1 MDGFDG
7 EVRITMPANLTPQY
21 KAAEER
27 YRQAETTEE
36 KLAALDEMMA
46 VIPKH
51 KGTEHMRAD
60 IKRRISKLKQQDEK
74 KGGGKRGTEYNV
86 EKEGGGQVVLIGPPN
101 SGKSKLLSRITNA
114 QPEIGDYPF
123 TTQKPLPGMM
133 PYEDIKFQIVDMPPI
148 TEEFTEPWMPA
159 VARNGDAVL
168 FVVDMSDPGVLDQIE
183 TTLAVMERFRV
194 RLYGWDRP
202 APKDEL
208 GLIATRKAILVANK
222 MDMSGSTDNLE
233 VVQEFFGDKFPI
245 QPVSAESGEGLEKL
259 KQDVFRMLGVVRV
272 YTKIPGKPA
281 DMGSPY
287 VVPRGTTVIE
297 LATMVHKEFAQ
308 NLRFARIWG
317 HGKFEGQMV
326 SRDHILEDRD
336 IIEFHVT
343 I

>member
-1 MDGFDG
+1 
-7 EVRITMPANLTPQY
+7 MPANLTPQY
-21 KAAEER
+21 KVAEER

-60 IKRRISKLKQQDEK
+60 IKRRISKLKQADEK
-74 KGGGKRGTEYNV
+74 KGGSKRGQEYNV
-86 EKEGGGQVVLIGPPN
+86 EKEGGGQVVLVGPPN
-101 SGKSKLLSRITNA
+101 SGKSKLLSRITKA

-148 TEEFTEPWMPA
+148 TEEFTEPWMA
-159 VARNGDAVL
+159 AIARNGDAVL
-168 FVVDMSDPGVLDQIE
+168 LVVDASDPDVLDQIE
-183 TTLAVMERFRV
+183 ATLAVLEKYRV
-194 RLYGWDRP
+194 ALYGWGRRV
-202 APKDEL
+202 PKDEF
-208 GLIATRKAILVANK
+208 GLLVARKTILVANK
-222 MDMSGSTDNLE
+222 MDRAESADNLE
-233 VVQEFFGDKFPI
+233 VVTEFFGEPFPI
-245 QPVSAESGEGLEKL
+245 LPVSSETGEGLEQL
-259 KQDVFRMLGVVRV
+259 KSDVFDMLDVVRV

-281 DMGSPY
+281 DTDAPY

-297 LATMVHKEFAQ
+297 LATLVHKDIAR

-326 SRDHILEDRD
+326 SRDHAVEDKD
-336 IIEFHVT
+336 VIEFHS
-343 I
+343 